1 LGFGGGFSEEVAY
14 AQRLLWPIAG
24 RRAPGRGG
32 LLRSPDSLG
41 RAIDIGG
48 LGGFDRAI
56 DNDVFVRGYAD
67 PLWGTCLVSQGPV
80 KFRPVGILNRHLMTK
95 N

>member
-1 LGFGGGFSEEVAY
+1 MAY
-14 AQRLLWPIAG
+14 ALRLRLLWPIAG
-24 RRAPGRGG
+24 RRAPGCDG
-32 LLRSPDSLG
+32 LLRPPNLLD

-67 PLWGTCLVSQGPV
+67 PLCGDLSCDSGTGQIYLF
-80 KFRPVGILNRHLMTK
+80 KLILYILP
-95 N
+95 

>member
-1 LGFGGGFSEEVAY
+1 MAY
-14 AQRLLWPIAG
+14 ALLLRLLWPIAG

-32 LLRSPDSLG
+32 LLRPRDLLD

-67 PLWGTCLVSQGPV
+67 PYCGGLVFCVKLLV
-80 KFRPVGILNRHLMTK
+80 KFIWLGA
-95 N
+95 

>member
-1 LGFGGGFSEEVAY
+1 MAY
-14 AQRLLWPIAG
+14 ALRLWLLWPIAG

-41 RAIDIGG
+41 RAIDIGD

-56 DNDVFVRGYAD
+56 DNDVFVQGYAD
-67 PLWGTCLVSQGPV
+67 PYCGGLVLCTKLVV
-80 KFRPVGILNRHLMTK
+80 KFIWLDA
-95 N
+95 